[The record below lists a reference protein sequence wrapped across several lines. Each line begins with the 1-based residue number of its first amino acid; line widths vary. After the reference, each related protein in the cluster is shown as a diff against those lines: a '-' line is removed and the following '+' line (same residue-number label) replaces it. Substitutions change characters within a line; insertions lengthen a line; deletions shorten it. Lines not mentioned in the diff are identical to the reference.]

1 MTRREVKQKF
11 RTILQTIGAVILLCC
26 ALLTWGFFNQPT
38 GEEVIDKKVVEIKE
52 ENEVFIDEVVA
63 TLTKY
68 QIEDNKLEP
77 ILVVEKPDFEMNSN
91 QTFLDSVNAC
101 IDYIYH
107 NTTDVYPINR
117 ELLLA
122 QAALESGWG
131 TSRFAM
137 EGKNLFGMK
146 TFDLREPH
154 MLPSNKPKNWGV
166 KVYEHECDSVQ
177 HYIDVLNHGKNF
189 TAYQEL
195 KYSGENDPIKLL
207 HSLVGYADDEHYF
220 EKVERV
226 IKLIRKNYKLNYIR

>member
-101 IDYIYH
+101 IDYIY
-107 NTTDVYPINR
+107 R
-117 ELLLA
+117 GF
-122 QAALESGWG
+122 ES
-131 TSRFAM
+131 RP
-137 EGKNLFGMK
+137 
-146 TFDLREPH
+146 LRT
-154 MLPSNKPKNWGV
+154 KK
-166 KVYEHECDSVQ
+166 
-177 HYIDVLNHGKNF
+177 
-189 TAYQEL
+189 
-195 KYSGENDPIKLL
+195 
-207 HSLVGYADDEHYF
+207 
-220 EKVERV
+220 
-226 IKLIRKNYKLNYIR
+226 